1 MTLSIIEIAEI
12 REVVGKLLDQLK
24 IDAYLFEVEP
34 KDDQWEIK
42 VECAV
47 DKRCWETVRLTAKK
61 DILFHG
67 ADDAVMHQVLL
78 DNWSEALSACIKKNS
93 SV

>member
-1 MTLSIIEIAEI
+1 MTLSITEMAEI
-12 REVVGKLLDQLK
+12 REVVGKLLDQLEL
-24 IDAYLFEVEP
+24 DAYLFEVEP
-34 KDDQWEIK
+34 KEDQWEIK

-47 DKRCWETVRLTAKK
+47 GEESWETVRLTAKK

-78 DNWSEALSACIKKNS
+78 DNWGEALSACVKKK
-93 SV
+93 